1 MKRLERNDVKVLDNI
16 KKEQEGIMKRTIKD
30 SVFTDLFQDKK
41 YLLQLYKAL
50 HPEDTDVTE
59 DDLTDITIKN
69 VLTDNIYNDL
79 GFTVG
84 DKLMILVEAQSSV
97 WTVNII
103 VRALMYL
110 VQTWHDYFERTK
122 QNLYKSK
129 KVQMP
134 MPEIYVIFTGERKTR
149 PSEIS
154 LSQEFFGGK
163 DCAVDVKV
171 KMIYDGKEGDII
183 NQYVMFT
190 KVCNEQMKIYGRSR
204 KAVMEAI
211 RICKDQNVLR
221 EYLISREK
229 EVVSIMMVLYDEEE
243 IMRSYVESERYE
255 AKHDEKIETAK
266 RLLQM
271 QKLTPGIVGMA
282 TAARRAHEHM
292 EERAQKERMLR
303 DYLIGR
309 IEAEI
314 PDVALNGHRTRRL
327 PNNVD

>member
-129 KVQMP
+129 KVQIP
-134 MPEIYVIFTGERKTR
+134 IPEVYVIFTGERKTR

-163 DCAVDVKV
+163 ECAVDVKV

-190 KVCNEQMKIYGRSR
+190 KVCNEQMKKYGRTR

-211 RICKDQNVLR
+211 RICKDRNVLS
-221 EYLISREK
+221 EYLSSKES

-243 IMRSYVESERYE
+243 IMRSYVESEVYE
-255 AKHDEKIETAK
+255 ATQKAQYNEKIETAK
-266 RLLQM
+266 RMLNDGVLPLDKVAEFSNLPLEVIERLANELQ
-271 QKLTPGIVGMA
+271 PV
-282 TAARRAHEHM
+282 
-292 EERAQKERMLR
+292 
-303 DYLIGR
+303 
-309 IEAEI
+309 
-314 PDVALNGHRTRRL
+314 
-327 PNNVD
+327 

>member
-1 MKRLERNDVKVLDNI
+1 MKRLERDSAEILDNV
-16 KKEQEGIMKRTIKD
+16 KKEQEDIMKRTIKD
-30 SVFTDLFQDKK
+30 SVFTNLFQDKK

-59 DDLTDITIKN
+59 DDLNDITIKN

-129 KVQMP
+129 KVQIP
-134 MPEIYVIFTGERKTR
+134 IPEVYVIFTGERKTR

-163 DCAVDVKV
+163 ECAVDVKV

-190 KVCNEQMKIYGRSR
+190 KVCNEQMKKYGRTR

-211 RICKDQNVLR
+211 RICKDRNVLS
-221 EYLISREK
+221 EYLSSKES

-243 IMRSYVESERYE
+243 IMRSYVESEVYE
-255 AKHDEKIETAK
+255 ATQKAQYNEKIETAK
-266 RLLQM
+266 RMLNDGVLPLDKVAEFSNLPLEVIERLANELQ
-271 QKLTPGIVGMA
+271 PV
-282 TAARRAHEHM
+282 
-292 EERAQKERMLR
+292 
-303 DYLIGR
+303 
-309 IEAEI
+309 
-314 PDVALNGHRTRRL
+314 
-327 PNNVD
+327 